1 MRDGMGVDIAGG
13 QDHLKGK
20 IVRIAHIGYAGPFDV
35 ITAISTLEMAL
46 HRFGQEIPLGRGVQ
60 KAEEILLEGWPAS
73 RIVTIMSYKVLI
85 ADALS
90 EQGLERLRSVSRT
103 RN

>member
-1 MRDGMGVDIAGG
+1 MRDRMGVDIAGG

-20 IVRIAHIGYAGPFDV
+20 IVRISHIGYAGPFDV

-60 KAEEILLEGWPAS
+60 KAEEILLAGWPA
-73 RIVTIMSYKVLI
+73 V
-85 ADALS
+85 
-90 EQGLERLRSVSRT
+90 G
-103 RN
+103 